1 MQPIEKWISSSIK
14 SIFCDIDDTL
24 TNDGKLRPEA
34 YQALWDLFDAGYN
47 IIPITGRPA
56 GWCEMIARFWPV
68 HGVIGENGGLYF
80 RHNKNHM
87 KRAYKKSE
95 DELREDNI
103 KLQQIKADV
112 LKAVPDSAV
121 ASDQFCRQIDLAI
134 DFAEDVGPLSK
145 SSIQKIVDIFHHH
158 GATAKVSSIHV
169 NGWFGQHNKLSM
181 CEQYCRDELGQDMTR
196 LQDSICFVG
205 DSPNDEPMFGY
216 FENSIGVANVMEFKD
231 DLKSP
236 PKFVT
241 NNKGGFGFVEVAHQI
256 LGSQN

>member
-1 MQPIEKWISSSIK
+1 
-14 SIFCDIDDTL
+14 
-24 TNDGKLRPEA
+24 
-34 YQALWDLFDAGYN
+34 
-47 IIPITGRPA
+47 
-56 GWCEMIARFWPV
+56 
-68 HGVIGENGGLYF
+68 
-80 RHNKNHM
+80 
-87 KRAYKKSE
+87 
-95 DELREDNI
+95 
-103 KLQQIKADV
+103 
-112 LKAVPDSAV
+112 
-121 ASDQFCRQIDLAI
+121 
-134 DFAEDVGPLSK
+134 
-145 SSIQKIVDIFHHH
+145 
-158 GATAKVSSIHV
+158 
-169 NGWFGQHNKLSM
+169 M